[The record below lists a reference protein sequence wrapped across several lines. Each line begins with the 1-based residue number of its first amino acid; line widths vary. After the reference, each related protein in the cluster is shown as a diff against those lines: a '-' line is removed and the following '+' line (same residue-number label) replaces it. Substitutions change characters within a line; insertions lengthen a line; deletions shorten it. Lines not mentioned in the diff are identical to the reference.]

1 MEAPNPLKVLIFAN
15 GEVGDGLLVRQ
26 VLASAPQATVIAAD
40 GGLRVAQF
48 YGRPVHTLI
57 GDMDSLTEA
66 EMAAVTEQGAV
77 VQRYPPE
84 KDETDLE
91 LAFRWAAQ
99 QQATWI
105 RVLGAIGGRLDQT
118 LSNVY
123 LLALPELA
131 GRDVRL
137 VAGQQEAWL
146 IYPGESVI
154 HGAAGDTVSLIPI
167 SGLVR
172 GVRTGN
178 LYYPLRDETLSF
190 GPARGI
196 SNLMQGDTARVWTQ
210 AGILLVIH
218 TLGRA

>member
-1 MEAPNPLKVLIFAN
+1 VETPNPLKVFIFAN
-15 GEVGDGLLVRQ
+15 GEVGDGQLVRR
-26 VLASAPQATVIAAD
+26 VLDSAPEATVIAAD

-48 YGRPVHTLI
+48 YGRRVHTLI
-57 GDMDSLTEA
+57 GDMDSLAEA
-66 EMAAVTEQGAV
+66 DVAALTEQGAV

-91 LAFRWAAQ
+91 LALKWAAQ
-99 QQATWI
+99 HEATWI

-123 LLALPELA
+123 LLALSELS

-146 IYPGESVI
+146 IEPGETI
-154 HGAAGDTVSLIPI
+154 IRGAAGDTVSLIPI
-167 SGLVR
+167 SGYVQ
-172 GVRTGN
+172 GVRTEN
-178 LYYPLRDETLSF
+178 LYYPLRGETLTF

-196 SNLMQGDTARVWTQ
+196 SNVMQGDTARVWFQ
-210 AGILLVIH
+210 EGNLLVIH

>member
-57 GDMDSLTEA
+57 GDMDSLTDA
-66 EMAAVTEQGAV
+66 EMAAVIEQGAV

-154 HGAAGDTVSLIPI
+154 RGAAGDTVSLIPI

-178 LYYPLRDETLSF
+178 LYDPLRDETLSF

-196 SNLMQGDTARVWTQ
+196 SNVMQGDTAHVWTQ
-210 AGILLVIH
+210 DGILLVIH